1 MPGGLKYCSACE
13 AIGSR
18 VLLMYGAD
26 ALPLICDQLWF
37 SIRMMKA
44 VLTFASW
51 AAAGTA
57 AQEINRAIERGFAA
71 FARVFRIMILRVS
84 VFASKGRLLHF
95 DGQRDRA
102 LHRLYVIDRRYS
114 VFRDGPGQG

>member
-37 SIRMMKA
+37 SIRMMKT

-51 AAAGTA
+51 AAAGSAA
-57 AQEINRAIERGFAA
+57 AQEINSAIARA
-71 FARVFRIMILRVS
+71 FATLARVVRIMILRVVS
-84 VFASKGRLLHF
+84 VFASKGGFCTSTAKEIVPSTARM
-95 DGQRDRA
+95 
-102 LHRLYVIDRRYS
+102 
-114 VFRDGPGQG
+114 

>member
-37 SIRMMKA
+37 SIRMMKT

-51 AAAGTA
+51 AAAGGAA
-57 AQEINRAIERGFAA
+57 AQEINRAIARAFAA
-71 FARVFRIMILRVS
+71 FARVVRIIILAGVS
-84 VFASKGRLLHF
+84 VVASKGGLCTSMTKEIV
-95 DGQRDRA
+95 QSTA
-102 LHRLYVIDRRYS
+102 CI
-114 VFRDGPGQG
+114 